1 MVAHYHQTKTPI
13 SFWCRRGLNSRSLIQ
28 LSETLPV
35 ELIGTHKSNENLK
48 YTIQSDKMGR
58 KIKLNDVRKVKARE
72 YNLVRHCDLCL
83 QQKVLKSLIFAILN
97 CVLQWISNVRRTYI
111 GIYYLW
117 YGNLK
122 TMAVRGIIKLWSSMV
137 L

>member
-1 MVAHYHQTKTPI
+1 MKT
-13 SFWCRRGLNSRSLIQ
+13 
-28 LSETLPV
+28 
-35 ELIGTHKSNENLK
+35 
-48 YTIQSDKMGR
+48 
-58 KIKLNDVRKVKARE
+58 RE
-72 YNLVRHCDLCL
+72 YNLVRHSDLYL
-83 QQKVLKSLIFAILN
+83 QQKVLNIFAILN
-97 CVLQWISNVRRTYI
+97 CVLQWISNVHRTYI